1 MSVFQDKALAM
12 FFDEQ
17 FSPTDYV
24 DALLESLA
32 DPTDK
37 YLPESLTRMAGR
49 VLDLLSHLD
58 YSTGEI
64 AKELADNMAR
74 LEKLAQPIGAADDT
88 SRIDYYLSSL
98 RNSVET
104 LESEVQSVKQQLH
117 SQKDKEA
124 LQAQDDAAKD
134 PVQTLIA
141 LKEVRAN
148 ILLVLQVLQG
158 LRALFPGVDAQSIT
172 VDEFLA
178 ALTNLLETL
187 KAQAR
192 EEALEELRQTISDL
206 KLWELLFQPFVQ
218 FGPVYAKFVS
228 KLEEI
233 PLED

>member
-17 FSPTDYV
+17 FSSTDYV
-24 DALLESLA
+24 DALMENLA

-37 YLPESLTRMAGR
+37 YLPESLTRMSGR

-64 AKELADNMAR
+64 SKELADNMAR
-74 LEKLAQPIGAADDT
+74 LEKLAQPVGSAENT
-88 SRIDYYLSSL
+88 SRIDYYLNSL
-98 RNSVET
+98 RNAVET
-104 LESEVQSVKQQLH
+104 LESEVQNVKLQLRTQNGH
-117 SQKDKEA
+117 DQAHAAEEA
-124 LQAQDDAAKD
+124 ATN
-134 PVQTLIA
+134 PVTTLIA

-148 ILLVLQVLQG
+148 ISQVLQVLQS

-178 ALTNLLETL
+178 ALGDLHQTL

-192 EEALEELRQTISDL
+192 EGGLEETRRTVE
-206 KLWELLFQPFVQ
+206 ELVAWAPLFLPFLQ
-218 FGPVYAKFVS
+218 FGPVYAKFAAR
-228 KLEEI
+228 LEEI
-233 PLED
+233 EG